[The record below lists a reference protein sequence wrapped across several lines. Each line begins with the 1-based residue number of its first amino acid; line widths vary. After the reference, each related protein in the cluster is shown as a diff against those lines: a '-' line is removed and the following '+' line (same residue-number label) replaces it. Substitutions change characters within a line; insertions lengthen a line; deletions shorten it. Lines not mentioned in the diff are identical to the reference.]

1 MKTRLTALFV
11 VCLAAGCGQTSAPEA
26 VSQETQ
32 PQVQTEQPCTQTSF
46 YSPLPGDLQVQFP
59 FHLRSDRI
67 FTNKKG
73 ALRRRVTLETL
84 NGTAA
89 EAFEGASQSLVAAG
103 YKAKG
108 KLKGSPEKKQAQSF
122 VRKGQPTIALVSNVD
137 VGSKPANPDATGL
150 VYFEWTVRSAKANVQ
165 AAAQ

>member
-1 MKTRLTALFV
+1 MKTRLTALLAIG
-11 VCLAAGCGQTSAPEA
+11 LAAGCGQISAPDA
-26 VSQETQ
+26 ASQAAQ
-32 PQVQTEQPCTQTSF
+32 PQEPVAEACAQAGF

-73 ALRRRVTLETL
+73 TLRRRVVLETL
-84 NGTAA
+84 EGTAPK
-89 EAFEGASQSLVAAG
+89 AFDSASQSLVAAG

-108 KLKGSPEKKQAQSF
+108 KLKGAPEKKQAQSF

-137 VGSKPANPDATGL
+137 VGKKPANPQSTGV
-150 VYFEWTVRSAKANVQ
+150 VYFEWTVPGAEAASAP
-165 AAAQ
+165 AAP

>member
-11 VCLAAGCGQTSAPEA
+11 ACLAAGCGQTTAPEA

-32 PQVQTEQPCTQTSF
+32 PQVQAEQPCTQASF

-67 FTNKKG
+67 FTTKKG
-73 ALRRRVTLETL
+73 NVRRRVTLETL
-84 NGTAA
+84 SGTAP
-89 EAFEGASQSLVAAG
+89 EAFNSASQSLIAAG

-108 KLKGSPEKKQAQSF
+108 KLKGAPEKKQAQYF
-122 VRKGQPTIALVSNVD
+122 ARKGQPTIALVSNVD
-137 VGSKPANPDATGL
+137 VGKKPANPQSTGL
-150 VYFEWTVRSAKANVQ
+150 VYFEWTVPAVEPAKAPGVQ
-165 AAAQ
+165 